1 MRRRKISL
9 KQLADAAPSRKPGY
23 VEAVMAVASPHSE
36 THVTVSYT
44 DFDDLRERF
53 SLTPLVGPGKELK
66 KLLKLFGI
74 IPEPGCQCNKRAAYM
89 DQMGCQWCRDN
100 IDTILGWLQEE
111 ANKRGL
117 LFVKSVAR
125 IVVYRAIVNAEAV
138 ANKE

>member
-9 KQLADAAPSRKPGY
+9 KQLAEAAPNRRPGY
-23 VEAVMAVASPHSE
+23 VEAVMAVARPHSE

-89 DQMGCQWCRDN
+89 DQMGCQWCREN
-100 IDTILGWLQEE
+100 IETIVDWLQEE
-111 ANKRGL
+111 AEKRKM
-117 LFVKSVAR
+117 LFLRSAAKI
-125 IVVYRAIVNAEAV
+125 IVNRAISNADSQ
-138 ANKE
+138 K

>member
-1 MRRRKISL
+1 MRQISKKKLLEVSKSRPQGYYDEVMSHVEHEDEKYVYVSMKAFNAL
-9 KQLADAAPSRKPGY
+9 KEKY
-23 VEAVMAVASPHSE
+23 SPRS
-36 THVTVSYT
+36 
-44 DFDDLRERF
+44 
-53 SLTPLVGPGKELK
+53 GPGFELK

>member
-1 MRRRKISL
+1 MIRFQSNKLEGSAKR
-9 KQLADAAPSRKPGY
+9 RKPGY
-23 VEAVMAVASPHSE
+23 LEAVLQAS
-36 THVTVSYT
+36 TKI
-44 DFDDLRERF
+44 DDNTMEMSKEDYLRIKEEF
-53 SLTPLVGPGKELK
+53 CLGGPGFELK

-125 IVVYRAIVNAEAV
+125 MVVYRAIVNTESV